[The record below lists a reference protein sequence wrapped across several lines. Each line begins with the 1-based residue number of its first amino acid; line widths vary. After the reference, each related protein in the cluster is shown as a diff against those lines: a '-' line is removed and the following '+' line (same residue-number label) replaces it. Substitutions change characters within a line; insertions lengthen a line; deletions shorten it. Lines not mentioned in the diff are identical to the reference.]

1 MFCIHSFINEAYFE
15 YWKNIGR
22 QNTLLAYFVSV
33 RNRVLVAMLNPTLHK
48 AYYLVGS
55 FSRWKLRVLKFFP
68 LLQKKQQQQPTKT
81 FQTFTSILTARSL
94 LNNFLINLKCFG
106 DKQLKLY
113 FSFLFIKFVNL
124 IPKVFTSI
132 TYVTIGKLQ
141 SSLSI
146 YE

>member
-1 MFCIHSFINEAYFE
+1 
-15 YWKNIGR
+15 
-22 QNTLLAYFVSV
+22 
-33 RNRVLVAMLNPTLHK
+33 MLNPTLHK

-94 LNNFLINLKCFG
+94 LNNFLINFKCFG